1 MMKLVRSSLLLATMA
16 LANAYASPLVNGN
29 TFVPAN
35 ELAGM
40 QLLYELNV
48 PGANPSY
55 NNGTPVPYTINNA
68 ASILAGSYDRIG
80 YYVEVTKG
88 PQAGQFVYISMDT
101 FDSNP
106 AKLGLPHNVDNPV
119 ARQTVVS
126 NANIF
131 SNNTSIVTGTSIAT
145 AILEMW
151 PSNYATGNTN
161 VVNAGSAG
169 LYDFN
174 DSGFSNGAGHGS
186 FQIHNFGD
194 GALQTLFGWNDWG
207 GNSPGQLSEFGIGN
221 ASLLGFAHSDWTFS
235 DLGQMGF
242 IQVLV
247 GSPLTVPEPSSLAL
261 FAVAAAGITLTGR
274 RRKSAV

>member
-1 MMKLVRSSLLLATMA
+1 MMKLVRCSLLLATMA

-29 TFVPAN
+29 TFIPAN

-48 PGANPSY
+48 PNANPSY
-55 NNGTPVPYTINNA
+55 RNSTPVPYTINNA
-68 ASILAGSYDRIG
+68 ASILPGSYDRIG

-101 FDSNP
+101 FDANP
-106 AKLGLPHNVDNPV
+106 ATLGLPHNVDNPV

-131 SNNTSIVTGTSIAT
+131 SNNNRTVTGTSVAT

-151 PSNYATGNTN
+151 PSDYAPGKTN

-186 FQIHNFGD
+186 FQIHNFG
-194 GALQTLFGWNDWG
+194 GGTRQTLFGWNDWG
-207 GNSPGQLSEFGIGN
+207 GNSPGESSEFGIGN
-221 ASLLGFAHSDWTFS
+221 ATLLGARHSDWTFS

-274 RRKSAV
+274 RRKSKV